1 MTDENL
7 FRHLWMS
14 YQATI
19 DGRQTNG
26 DVELLAEAAE
36 RMEWPG
42 APEMGST
49 IARVLRAKVVEDKIG
64 EASKHYKLVRDRQ
77 IFDLA
82 QIYADRGMTQIESHQ
97 RIALL
102 FKIES
107 DAVTKVVTKI
117 KKERGLE
124 K

>member
-1 MTDENL
+1 MTDEEL
-7 FRHLWMS
+7 FRHLWTS
-14 YQATI
+14 YLSTI

-26 DVELLAEAAE
+26 DIELLAEAAE

-49 IARVLRAKVVEDKIG
+49 IASVLRAQVVKDKTG
-64 EASKHYKLVRDRQ
+64 KASKHYKLVRDRQ

-82 QIYADRGMTQIESHQ
+82 QIHADQGMTQKDSHEC
-97 RIALL
+97 IAVI
-102 FKIES
+102 FKIEPG
-107 DAVTKVVTKI
+107 AVTKAVTKI

>member
-7 FRHLWMS
+7 FRHLWAA

-42 APEMGST
+42 APEMGRT
-49 IARVLRAKVVEDKIG
+49 IAKILRTKVVKG
-64 EASKHYKLVRDRQ
+64 KTGAASNFYRVVRDRE
-77 IFDLA
+77 IVKLA
-82 QIYADRGMTQIESHQ
+82 QIHEDQGMTQKDSFECL
-97 RIALL
+97 AKYY
-102 FKIES
+102 KITV
-107 DAVTKVVTKI
+107 DAVRQQV
-117 KKERGLE
+117 ERKDLD